1 MIAQALFSMAAIVTP
16 GTFGKGIDTGLVL
29 PILTAAQYIVPIA
42 VAISGINKL
51 MDHKESA
58 GTFFIEMVTKG
69 GSIEDTAGRMCIC
82 NGLMA
87 TAGMGQLRAHH
98 RREPAVV
105 TAGDSIGAILKLR
118 ELYGD
123 YSAADVIAYLAQ
135 RGGRAAA
142 G

>member
-69 GSIEDTAGRMCIC
+69 G
-82 NGLMA
+82 
-87 TAGMGQLRAHH
+87 
-98 RREPAVV
+98 
-105 TAGDSIGAILKLR
+105 GAILLIQMVKAMS
-118 ELYGD
+118 G
-123 YSAADVIAYLAQ
+123 A
-135 RGGRAAA
+135 
-142 G
+142 